1 MRAHPI
7 VTVVLAGGCLA
18 AVLLSAYVG
27 MPVVITVGLLVA
39 VGVVAVLLWWLWLR
53 RLPVARRSPAWAGR
67 MGLVAVALAGLVTL
81 LVIQLVPYGR
91 SHSNPPATGEPQ
103 WADAR
108 TRELVVA
115 ACYSCHSNEVEYP
128 AYASVA
134 PISWMLEGHV
144 AAARDEVNFSE
155 FATDPGDAEESV
167 EVVLEGE
174 MPPPYFTRFGLHPEA
189 SLTEAER
196 QELVDG
202 LRRTPGLSDD

>member
-1 MRAHPI
+1 MRAHPV
-7 VTVVLAGGCLA
+7 VTIALAGGCVA
-18 AVLLSAYVG
+18 AILLSAYIG
-27 MPVVITVGLLVA
+27 MPVLITVGLLVA
-39 VGVVAVLLWWLWLR
+39 VGVVAVLLWRLGLR
-53 RLPVARRSPAWAGR
+53 RLSISRRSPAWAGR
-67 MGLVAVALAGLVTL
+67 MGQVAVAAAGVVTL

-91 SHSNPPATGEPQ
+91 SHSNPAVTGEPQ

-115 ACYSCHSNEVEYP
+115 ACFSCHSNEVEYP

-144 AAARDEVNFSE
+144 AAARAEVNFSE
-155 FATDPGDAEESV
+155 FATDPGDAEESL

-196 QELVDG
+196 QQLVDG